1 MVFSMLFWNDV
12 DIMDCSE
19 SFKLNSSLKV
29 SLLDFLYVFF
39 WKIFV
44 LNFSAET
51 KAELQLYNLSY
62 EYL

>member
-1 MVFSMLFWNDV
+1 
-12 DIMDCSE
+12 MDCSE

-29 SLLDFLYVFF
+29 SLLDFLYAFF
-39 WKIFV
+39 GEIFV

>member
-1 MVFSMLFWNDV
+1 M
-12 DIMDCSE
+12 SE
-19 SFKLNSSLKV
+19 FLDKKNSNILNLY
-29 SLLDFLYVFF
+29 FLYAFS

-44 LNFSAET
+44 LNFPAET